1 MQAPKNSNKCAALCC
16 NSKLSTS
23 SSPSTEPNPPSEL
36 SGLTHSIVQSRLQRM
51 IEESEITARVQ
62 RRRRSRKLVVLVAED
77 RSSDDAKR
85 DFRDSMLDVIVS
97 RGMKEP
103 KELRSLL
110 NWYISLNSA
119 EHREVILEAFYD
131 VCRSIFICEK

>member
-1 MQAPKNSNKCAALCC
+1 M
-16 NSKLSTS
+16 
-23 SSPSTEPNPPSEL
+23 
-36 SGLTHSIVQSRLQRM
+36 
-51 IEESEITARVQ
+51 
-62 RRRRSRKLVVLVAED
+62 LVAED
-77 RSSDDAKR
+77 RSSDDPKR

-131 VCRSIFICEK
+131 VCSNIFVCNK